1 MTEDKDKHLNIMM
14 VAGEHSGDILAAG
27 LIKELKRIY
36 PKATFSGIGGQRMIS
51 EGFQTFYPMSKLSVF
66 GLFEVIRHLPELLG
80 IRKKLKAHI
89 LESTPDV
96 FIGIDAPDFNLKL
109 ERDLYQAGI
118 KTVHYV
124 SPTVWAWRPKRI
136 KKLIGS
142 LNALLCIFPFEET
155 YFKGTA
161 VPAHFIGH
169 PLADKLS
176 VNKLTQ
182 SSVREGLGVSISTT
196 VLTLMPGSRL
206 GEVQRHALIFIQAA
220 KICSEHLDGLKVL
233 VPLADKA
240 TEELFR
246 EIYQSSGIT
255 LDLEI
260 VLGESSSAI
269 SAADTVLVASGTAT
283 LEVMLLKK
291 PMVVAYKLSTLTAW
305 VIRYFKLLK
314 ARYVS
319 MPNLIANK
327 PLVKEFLQESVTP
340 DALAEELL
348 RLMTDKKDSALMTE
362 QFAKM
367 AGQLAL
373 NTDHQAAT
381 IVSEVISQ
389 RRSS

>member
-1 MTEDKDKHLNIMM
+1 
-14 VAGEHSGDILAAG
+14 
-27 LIKELKRIY
+27 
-36 PKATFSGIGGQRMIS
+36 
-51 EGFQTFYPMSKLSVF
+51 
-66 GLFEVIRHLPELLG
+66 IRD
-80 IRKKLKAHI
+80 R
-89 LESTPDV
+89 
-96 FIGIDAPDFNLKL
+96 
-109 ERDLYQAGI
+109 YQAGI

-182 SSVREGLGVSISTT
+182 LNVREGLGVSISAT

-206 GEVQRHALIFIQAA
+206 GEIQRHALIFIQAA
-220 KICSEHLDGLKVL
+220 KICSEHLEGLKVL

-246 EIYQSSGIT
+246 EIYHSSGIT

-327 PLVKEFLQESVTP
+327 PLVKEFLQESATP
-340 DALAEELL
+340 GALAEELL

-381 IVSEVISQ
+381 IVSGVISQ

>member
-1 MTEDKDKHLNIMM
+1 MTDDKDKRLNIMM
-14 VAGEHSGDILAAG
+14 VAGEHSGDILASG

-36 PKATFSGIGGQRMIS
+36 PQATFSGIGGQRMIA
-51 EGFQTFYPMSKLSVF
+51 EGFHSFYPMAKLSVF

-80 IRKKLKAHI
+80 IRKKLKAQI
-89 LESTPDV
+89 LDSVPDV

-142 LNALLCIFPFEET
+142 LDALLCIFPFEET

-169 PLADKLS
+169 PLADKLG
-176 VNKLTQ
+176 VNNQ
-182 SSVREGLGVSISTT
+182 MQPSVRGGLDVSGPAT

-206 GEVQRHALIFIQAA
+206 GEIHRHALTFIQAA
-220 KICSEHLDGLKVL
+220 KICSEQIEGLTVL
-233 VPLADKA
+233 VPLADKP
-240 TEELFR
+240 TEVLFR
-246 EIYQSSGIT
+246 EIYQASGIT
-255 LDLEI
+255 LDLDVI
-260 VLGESSSAI
+260 VGESSSSI
-269 SAADTVLVASGTAT
+269 SAADVVLVASGTAT

-291 PMVVAYKLSTLTAW
+291 PMVVAYKLSALTAW
-305 VIRYFKLLK
+305 VIRAFKLLK

-327 PLVKEFLQESVTP
+327 ALVKEFLQESATP
-340 DALAEELL
+340 DALAKELL
-348 RLMTDKKDSALMTE
+348 RLMNDKNDATLMTE
-362 QFAKM
+362 QFAQM
-367 AGQLAL
+367 ASQLAL
-373 NTDHQAAT
+373 NTDHQAAK
-381 IVSEVISQ
+381 IVSEVISH
-389 RRSS
+389 RRPN